1 MESRLV
7 KKLESL
13 GDLDR
18 EAVALIP
25 AQGRMVL
32 FQECTQ
38 VAVAAVL
45 HNNALDLRRRVRR
58 HSVEGDNK
66 VIVMDSCQD
75 LQLICKVQKNSK
87 KGVTSQHS
95 TFRAKFQ

>member
-1 MESRLV
+1 MKPRLV
-7 KKLESL
+7 KKLESF

-32 FQECTQ
+32 FQELTQ

-45 HNNALDLRRRVRR
+45 HHNALDLRRRVRR

-75 LQLICKVQKNSK
+75 LQLIRKESKNIK
-87 KGVTSQHS
+87 KAVTSQLS
-95 TFRAKFQ
+95 TL